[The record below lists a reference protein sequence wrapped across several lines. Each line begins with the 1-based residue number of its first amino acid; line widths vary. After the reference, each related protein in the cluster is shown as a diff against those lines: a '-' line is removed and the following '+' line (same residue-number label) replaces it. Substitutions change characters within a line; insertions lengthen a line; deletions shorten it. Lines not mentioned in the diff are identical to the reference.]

1 MNIFCT
7 LTRQDVATDAEPYKV
22 MIKRMLTD
30 VLTAKHVT
38 EDLYSEASTSI
49 QGMNLTSQMSQEKKP
64 FFK

>member
-1 MNIFCT
+1 MNKFCT

-49 QGMNLTSQMSQEKKP
+49 QGMNLTSQMSQEKKT
-64 FFK
+64 FF